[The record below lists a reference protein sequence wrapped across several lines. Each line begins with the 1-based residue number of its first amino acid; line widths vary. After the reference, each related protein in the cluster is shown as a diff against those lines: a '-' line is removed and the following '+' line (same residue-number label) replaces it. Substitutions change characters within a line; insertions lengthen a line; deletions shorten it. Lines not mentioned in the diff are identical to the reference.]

1 MTEVTATPA
10 TFSTVLATAVAD
22 DVIRLAAGAYGDAR
36 ITRVIPAP
44 GVVRIISDPA
54 SPAVFN
60 TLRVVGGEGLTFEG
74 VSVSFAPTM
83 TTSESQNVVSL
94 EAAKRITLSGCKIT
108 AGMAING
115 VPETSTMYG
124 AYGNI
129 IGWPL
134 GRGVF
139 LALSSDVEI
148 SDSEIW
154 GVQRGL
160 ISYKSSGV
168 RILRNHIHDLRRT
181 FIAGD
186 ASDLTIAGNRL
197 TGTKPWRWG
206 ETPIGDHGD
215 FIALFPSALGPMSN
229 VVIADNVAEQT
240 PGGAA
245 ILGFTMAGIN
255 GLEVRGNYLAGTD
268 HQGFV
273 TTNVTGLKLY
283 DNRFTGRAQI
293 LLRVGTVGARGANNL
308 FTALTDYTSG
318 GDNQIAPSGYV
329 APPPPPDPRDV
340 RIGVLE
346 ADLASALDRLAQIK
360 ALAE

>member
-1 MTEVTATPA
+1 MTDLAATPA
-10 TFSTVLATAVAD
+10 TFLKILAAAVAD
-22 DVIRLAAGAYGDAR
+22 DVIRLAPGAYGDAR

-44 GVVRIISDPA
+44 GVVRIVSDPA

-74 VSVSFAPTM
+74 VSVAFAPTA
-83 TTSESQNVVSL
+83 TTVESQNVVSF
-94 EAAKRITLSGCKIT
+94 EAAKRTTFTGGKIT

-115 VPETSTMYG
+115 VPETSTTYG

-139 LALSSDVEI
+139 LAQSSDVEI

-160 ISYKSSGV
+160 ISYKSAGV

-245 ILGFTMAGIN
+245 ILGFTLASIRT
-255 GLEVRGNYLAGTD
+255 LEVRGNLMRGTD
-268 HQGFV
+268 HQGIV
-273 TTNVTGLKLY
+273 ATDVIGAVIS
-283 DNRFTGRAQI
+283 DNLLMGRAGI
-293 LLRVGTVGARGANNL
+293 LLRTGTERVVS
-308 FTALTDYTSG
+308 SG
-318 GDNQIAPSGYV
+318 NMAAYY
-329 APPPPPDPRDV
+329 
-340 RIGVLE
+340 E
-346 ADLASALDRLAQIK
+346 DRLKGASGNTLAGPRK
-360 ALAE
+360 LVSEMALPGPIRVVIVSP